1 MFLMVNEKLAK
12 YIIMGVIM
20 KKYKFK
26 YKKIKLNELFIGKL
40 LFIFA
45 GITILTTLAIIYE
58 ELIWENINQ
67 KNLN

>member
-1 MFLMVNEKLAK
+1 
-12 YIIMGVIM
+12 M
-20 KKYKFK
+20 KKYK

-58 ELIWENINQ
+58 ELS
-67 KNLN
+67 